1 MEEQDFWRSLIE
13 KVFPGGASS
22 KESDC
27 NAVTLETL
35 SSVPGWERSSEG
47 VHGKPVQ
54 YSCLE
59 NPMDKAP
66 WWGTV
71 HSTARSQ
78 MRLSDLA
85 HMLIEATKRAENRPK
100 EMKYL

>member
-1 MEEQDFWRSLIE
+1 MWIE
-13 KVFPGGASS
+13 KGFPAGASS

-35 SSVPGWERSSEG
+35 SSISGWGRSSEG
-47 VHGKPVQ
+47 GHGKPVQ
-54 YSCLE
+54 YSCLV

-66 WWGTV
+66 WWATV

-78 MRLSDLA
+78 TRLSDLA
-85 HMLIEATKRAENRPK
+85 HMLIKATKGAENRAK

>member
-1 MEEQDFWRSLIE
+1 MKKNLPANVGDINVRLIPESGRSA
-13 KVFPGGASS
+13 G
-22 KESDC
+22 
-27 NAVTLETL
+27 
-35 SSVPGWERSSEG
+35 ERN
-47 VHGKPVQ
+47 GKPVQ

-66 WWGTV
+66 WWATV

-78 MRLSDLA
+78 TRLSDLA
-85 HMLIEATKRAENRPK
+85 HMLIKATKGAENRAK